1 MELIRFTEIILAY
14 GANQAHWPEDERA
27 AAESFLNSSRQAQA
41 LVSRTAEFDLKLNRY
56 ELEAVADQILKT
68 SILEQI
74 QPTIVESLTG
84 WLLPDFTLLPQTL
97 WRPTAAAIMPLLLG
111 IAIGFLFTDD
121 SDYELTDNEELQL
134 LAITEESVDG
144 WPYD

>member
-1 MELIRFTEIILAY
+1 MELNRFTEIILAY

-27 AAESFLNSSRQAQA
+27 AAVSFLNSSRQAQA
-41 LVSRTAEFDLKLNRY
+41 LASEAAEFDLELNRY
-56 ELEAVADQILKT
+56 ELETVADQILKA

-74 QPTIVESLTG
+74 QPTIVESLMD

-97 WRPTAAAIMPLLLG
+97 WRPTAAAFMPLVLG
-111 IAIGFLFTDD
+111 IAIGFLFTND
-121 SDYELTDNEELQL
+121 SDYELTNSEELQL